1 MSIPIIILFVCL
13 SVPFLFLFPFLV
25 PFLTSFLAVMISMQN
40 YLLQRLQNMVARIA
54 GHAFMLYYQSLMD
67 SIIAP

>member
-1 MSIPIIILFVCL
+1 MIFVHIHDYI
-13 SVPFLFLFPFLV
+13 F
-25 PFLTSFLAVMISMQN
+25 
-40 YLLQRLQNMVARIA
+40 LQRLQNMVARIA